1 MNQWQLYKLIIKVF
15 SVTILN
21 SSFTFYGISMTTMLI
36 LIVVMGIVHTHE
48 KNIKQQW
55 NSKIVCDYDIFIK
68 IFFIRFFIRIYSIK
82 ITTIQPRSRDLSF
95 SRYFLWNT
103 VEYHPGLLTQCCVFQ
118 IQWNPHWSPSVNR
131 QIAPSRVKIDK
142 AKKSAL
148 IFDK

>member
-68 IFFIRFFIRIYSIK
+68 IFFIRFFIRIYSIR
-82 ITTIQPRSRDLSF
+82 ITTIQPRSRDFLSLF
-95 SRYFLWNT
+95 FMKYSGIPPWSFNSMLRLS
-103 VEYHPGLLTQCCVFQ
+103 
-118 IQWNPHWSPSVNR
+118 NPM
-131 QIAPSRVKIDK
+131 
-142 AKKSAL
+142 KSSL
-148 IFDK
+148 ESFCK